1 MVQIPPFQNQQ
12 LFQLALTHRSYLN
25 EHPEITENNERLEFL
40 GDAILGFVVG
50 DLLFNRYPELNEA
63 QLTRLRSRLVD
74 EPQLAK
80 FATQLGL
87 GNLMYLGQGA
97 IKEGGRQNP
106 SLLSDTFEAMIG
118 AYFLD
123 AGIESVQKFVRSL
136 FQNAIDNLII
146 PESRQVSEKIIDV
159 KNRLQQWALA
169 NFQEVPEYFL
179 IQESGP
185 DHAKEFIF
193 GVKIKGKLYA
203 EGKGSRK
210 REATKMAAENALKQ
224 VINDKKKISF

>member
-25 EHPEITENNERLEFL
+25 EHPEVTENNERLEFL
-40 GDAILGFVVG
+40 GDAVLGFVVG

-136 FQNAIDNLII
+136 FQDAINNLII
-146 PESRQVSEKIIDV
+146 PESRKVSEKIIDV
-159 KNRLQQWALA
+159 KNRLQQWAL
-169 NFQEVPEYFL
+169 EVPEYFL

-193 GVKIKGKLYA
+193 GVKIQGKLYA
-203 EGKGSRK
+203 QGKGRRK
-210 REATKMAAENALKQ
+210 QEATKAAAENALKQ
-224 VINDKKKISF
+224 VINEKREMNF